1 MGRDMEV
8 KVYSTA
14 AKEVGTM
21 ILNKDVFG
29 REVSDGA
36 IYYAVN
42 NELAN
47 RRVGTACTKTR
58 AEVNY
63 SNTKP
68 YKQKGTGNARRG
80 DKKSPIMVGGGTI
93 FGPKPRDYSFT
104 LPKKVKRLAFKSLLS
119 LGVQENRL
127 VVVKD
132 FTSENGKTK
141 DLAQIMKAFDTEN
154 QRTVII
160 MKDDDAMLRR
170 AAKNIPYLHV
180 LAYDKLSAKELLY
193 GRKILVLET
202 AAENLG
208 KFYAEK

>member
-1 MGRDMEV
+1 MET
-8 KVYSTA
+8 KIFSTTG
-14 AKEVGTM
+14 KE
-21 ILNKDVFG
+21 IRSIELNDKVFG

-58 AEVNY
+58 AEVNF
-63 SNTKP
+63 SNNKP

-80 DKKSPIMVGGGTI
+80 DAKSPVLVGGGTI
-93 FGPKPRDYSFT
+93 FGPRPRDYSYK
-104 LPKKVKRLAFKSLLS
+104 LPKKMKRLAFMSLLS
-119 LGVQENRL
+119 LGLQEGRL
-127 VVVKD
+127 VVVED
-132 FTSENGKTK
+132 FTSEAGKTK
-141 DLAQIMKAFDTEN
+141 DLAQIMKAFETEN
-154 QRTVII
+154 QRTVIV
-160 MKDDDAMLRR
+160 MKNDDVMIRR

-202 AAENLG
+202 AAQNLNGFYGENEG
-208 KFYAEK
+208 V

>member
-1 MGRDMEV
+1 MEA

-14 AKEVGTM
+14 AEEIRTISLNEEV
-21 ILNKDVFG
+21 FA

-93 FGPKPRDYSFT
+93 FGPRPRDYSFT
-104 LPKKVKRLAFKSLLS
+104 LPKKMKRLAYKSLLS
-119 LGVQENRL
+119 LGVQEGRL
-127 VVVKD
+127 VVVED
-132 FTSENGKTK
+132 FSSAEGKTK
-141 DLAQIMKAFDTEN
+141 DLVKIMKAFDTEN

-170 AAKNIPYLHV
+170 AARNIPYLHV
-180 LAYDKLSAKELLY
+180 LSYDKLSAKELLY

>member
-1 MGRDMEV
+1 MET
-8 KVYSTA
+8 KIFSTTG
-14 AKEVGTM
+14 KE
-21 ILNKDVFG
+21 IRSIELNDEVFG

-58 AEVNY
+58 AEVNF
-63 SNTKP
+63 SNNKP

-80 DKKSPIMVGGGTI
+80 DAKSPVLVGGGTI
-93 FGPKPRDYSFT
+93 FGPRPRDYSYK
-104 LPKKVKRLAFKSLLS
+104 LPKKMKRLAFMSLLS
-119 LGVQENRL
+119 LGLQEGRL
-127 VVVKD
+127 VVVED
-132 FTSENGKTK
+132 FTSEAGKTK
-141 DLAQIMKAFDTEN
+141 DLAQIMKAFETEN
-154 QRTVII
+154 QRTVIV
-160 MKDDDAMLRR
+160 MKNDDVMIRR

-202 AAENLG
+202 AAQNLNGFYGENEG
-208 KFYAEK
+208 V

>member
-1 MGRDMEV
+1 MEV

-14 AKEVGTM
+14 AKEVGT
-21 ILNKDVFG
+21 IDLNEEVFA

-93 FGPKPRDYSFT
+93 FGPKPRDYSYA
-104 LPKKVKRLAFKSLLS
+104 LPKKMKRLAYKSLLS

-127 VVVKD
+127 VVVQD
-132 FTSENGKTK
+132 FTSESGKTK
-141 DLAQIMKAFDTEN
+141 DLAQIMKAFETEN

-170 AAKNIPYLHV
+170 AARNIPYLHV
-180 LAYDKLSAKELLY
+180 LSYDKLSAKELLY

-208 KFYAEK
+208 KFYGER

>member
-1 MGRDMEV
+1 MEA

-14 AKEVGTM
+14 AKEVGT
-21 ILNKDVFG
+21 INLNDEVFA

-47 RRVGTACTKTR
+47 RRVGTACAKTR

-93 FGPKPRDYSFT
+93 FGPKPRDYSYT
-104 LPKKVKRLAFKSLLS
+104 IPKKMKRLAYKSLLS
-119 LGVQENRL
+119 LGVQEERL
-127 VVVKD
+127 VIVKD

-141 DLAQIMKAFDTEN
+141 DLAAIMKAFDTEN
-154 QRTVII
+154 QRTLII

-170 AAKNIPYLHV
+170 AARNIPYLHV
-180 LAYDKLSAKELLY
+180 LCYDKLSAKELLY

-208 KFYAEK
+208 KFYGER